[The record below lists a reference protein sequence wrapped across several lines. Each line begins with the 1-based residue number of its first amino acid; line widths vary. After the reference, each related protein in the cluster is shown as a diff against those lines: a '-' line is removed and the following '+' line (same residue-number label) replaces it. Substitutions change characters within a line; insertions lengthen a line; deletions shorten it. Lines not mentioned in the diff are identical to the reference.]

1 MANATPPSGAAL
13 PSGATPPSDPTQAT
27 LDALNGTEVRLRR
40 VCKARDATDRVGPR
54 RFLHAGPPIDLADIT
69 GPMRGAIIA
78 GLLLEKEAATV
89 AEAEAIIDAGEV
101 TISPCHDANAVG
113 AMAGV
118 VTPSTPVVV
127 AEATGGITTFS
138 PLNEGIGGAM
148 RYGSYDEGTLSRL
161 RWLGDV
167 LAPALDEAVRRS
179 DPLDLIAL
187 VAEGLRRGDDCH
199 NRLVATSAALLAALT
214 PGLLRAPLDR
224 TDAADV
230 VAFISGNG
238 HFALPFAISA
248 AKAVTVAAGGIPGSP
263 IVTAMASN
271 GREFGIR
278 VSGLGDRW
286 FTVPAPI
293 GDPVLLDGATI
304 DDVNPTMGD
313 SMIAE
318 TAGFGAFAMTAAP
331 AIMSFVGGD
340 MARAMEITRSM
351 RTVCAGT
358 SRRFLIPGEDFRGT
372 PLGIDVHRVRATGV
386 EPVINNGLAHRE
398 PGRGRVGAG
407 ITPIPVE
414 PFAAASRALEE
425 AGFAPSGV
433 AGEPE
438 TRA

>member
-1 MANATPPSGAAL
+1 M
-13 PSGATPPSDPTQAT
+13 SDPTGPDPTRAT
-27 LDALNGTEVRLRR
+27 LDALNGTDVRLRH
-40 VCKARDATDRVGPR
+40 VCKARDATDQVGPR
-54 RFLHAGPPIDLADIT
+54 RFLHAGPPIELADVP

-78 GLLLEKEAATV
+78 GLLLEREAGSV
-89 AEAEAIIDAGEV
+89 AEAEAIVYRGEV
-101 TISPCHDANAVG
+101 SISPCHDANAVG
-113 AMAGV
+113 AMAGII
-118 VTPSTPVVV
+118 TPNTPVVV
-127 AEATGGITTFS
+127 AEATGGIRTFS
-138 PLNEGIGGAM
+138 PLNEGVGGAM
-148 RYGSYDEGTLSRL
+148 RYGSYDEVTLARL

-167 LAPALDEAVRRS
+167 LAPALDAALQHS
-179 DPLDLIAL
+179 DPLDLLAL

-199 NRLVATSAALLAALT
+199 NRLVATSAALLVTLT
-214 PGLLRAPLDR
+214 PGLLHAPFDR
-224 TDAADV
+224 EDIAKV
-230 VAFISGNG
+230 VSFIAGNG

-248 AKAVTVAAGGIPGSP
+248 AKAVTLAAGGISGSP

-293 GDPVLLDGATI
+293 GDPVLLEGATL
-304 DDVNPTMGD
+304 DDVTPTMGD
-313 SMIAE
+313 SMISE

-340 MARAMEITRSM
+340 TARAQEITRSM
-351 RTVCAGT
+351 RDVCAGT
-358 SRRFLIPGEDFRGT
+358 SGRFLIPAEDFRGT
-372 PLGIDVHRVRATGV
+372 PLGIDVHRVRATGI

-425 AGFAPSGV
+425 TAPERVGA
-433 AGEPE
+433 AGEPG
-438 TRA
+438 RHA

>member
-1 MANATPPSGAAL
+1 M
-13 PSGATPPSDPTQAT
+13 SDPTRSDPTRAT
-27 LDALNGTEVRLRR
+27 LDALNGTDVHLRH
-40 VCKARDATDRVGPR
+40 VCKARDATDRIGPR
-54 RFLHAGPPIDLADIT
+54 RFLHAGPPIELADIP

-78 GLLLEKEAATV
+78 GLLLEREAGSA
-89 AEAEAIIDAGEV
+89 AEAEAIIDRGEV
-101 TISPCHDANAVG
+101 SISPCHDANAVG
-113 AMAGV
+113 AMAGII
-118 VTPSTPVVV
+118 TPNTPVVV
-127 AEATGGITTFS
+127 AETADGGIRTFS
-138 PLNEGIGGAM
+138 PLNEGVGGAM
-148 RYGSYDEGTLSRL
+148 RYGSYDEVTLARL

-167 LAPALDEAVRRS
+167 LAPALDAALQHS
-179 DPLDLIAL
+179 DPLDLLAL

-199 NRLVATSAALLAALT
+199 NRLVATSATLLVTLA
-214 PGLLRAPLDR
+214 PGLLHAPFDR
-224 TDAADV
+224 GDIAKV
-230 VAFISGNG
+230 VSFIAGNG

-248 AKAVTVAAGGIPGSP
+248 AKAVTLAAGGIPGSP

-293 GDPVLLDGATI
+293 GDPVLLEGATL
-304 DDVNPTMGD
+304 DDVTPTMGD
-313 SMIAE
+313 SMISE

-340 MARAMEITRSM
+340 MARAQEITRSM
-351 RTVCAGT
+351 RDVCAGT
-358 SRRFLIPGEDFRGT
+358 SGRFLIPAEDFRGT
-372 PLGIDVHRVRATGV
+372 PLGIDVHRVRATGI

-425 AGFAPSGV
+425 TV
-433 AGEPE
+433 PE
-438 TRA
+438 RVGAADGQGRHA

>member
-1 MANATPPSGAAL
+1 
-13 PSGATPPSDPTQAT
+13 
-27 LDALNGTEVRLRR
+27 
-40 VCKARDATDRVGPR
+40 
-54 RFLHAGPPIDLADIT
+54 
-69 GPMRGAIIA
+69 
-78 GLLLEKEAATV
+78 
-89 AEAEAIIDAGEV
+89 
-101 TISPCHDANAVG
+101 
-113 AMAGV
+113 
-118 VTPSTPVVV
+118 
-127 AEATGGITTFS
+127 
-138 PLNEGIGGAM
+138 
-148 RYGSYDEGTLSRL
+148 
-161 RWLGDV
+161 
-167 LAPALDEAVRRS
+167 
-179 DPLDLIAL
+179 
-187 VAEGLRRGDDCH
+187 
-199 NRLVATSAALLAALT
+199 
-214 PGLLRAPLDR
+214 
-224 TDAADV
+224 
-230 VAFISGNG
+230 
-238 HFALPFAISA
+238 
-248 AKAVTVAAGGIPGSP
+248 
-263 IVTAMASN
+263 MASN

>member
-1 MANATPPSGAAL
+1 M
-13 PSGATPPSDPTQAT
+13 SDPTQQT
-27 LDALNGTEVRLRR
+27 LDALNGTAVHLRHVR
-40 VCKARDATDRVGPR
+40 KARDATDRVGPR
-54 RFLHAGPPIDLADIT
+54 HFLHAGPPLELAAVP

-78 GLLLEKEAATV
+78 GLLLEREAGSA
-89 AEAEAIIDAGEV
+89 AEAEAIIDRGEV
-101 TISPCHDANAVG
+101 SISPCHDAGAVG
-113 AMAGV
+113 AMAGII
-118 VTPSTPVVV
+118 TPNTPVVV
-127 AEATGGITTFS
+127 AGTAGGVTTFS

-148 RYGSYDEGTLSRL
+148 RYGSYDDVTLARL

-179 DPLDLIAL
+179 DPLDLPAL

-199 NRLVATSAALLAALT
+199 NRLVATTAALLVALT
-214 PGLLRAPLDR
+214 PGLLRTRLDR
-224 TDAADV
+224 EDLAKV
-230 VAFISGNG
+230 VAFIAGNG

-248 AKAVTVAAGGIPGSP
+248 AKAVTLAASGVPGSP
-263 IVTAMASN
+263 VVTAMASN

-286 FTVPAPI
+286 FTVAAPV
-293 GDPVLLDGATI
+293 GDPVLVEGATL
-304 DDVNPTMGD
+304 DDVTPTMGD

-340 MARAMEITRSM
+340 AARAHEITRRM

-358 SRRFLIPGEDFRGT
+358 SERFLIPGEDFRGT
-372 PLGIDVHRVRATGV
+372 PLGIDVHKVRATGV

-398 PGRGRVGAG
+398 PGRGRAGAG

-425 AGFAPSGV
+425 AGH
-433 AGEPE
+433 AG
-438 TRA
+438 RAAAVEGAHA